1 MGDIGRSA
9 EQVKDNTM
17 HALDTTGLSDRVFD
31 VFAATAKR
39 GYLFLCNMKT
49 NVSRWSRRAMA
60 DFDMPGEYMY
70 DAGAIWEKRVHP
82 DDLAM
87 YQESI
92 KRIFD
97 GTSMS
102 QNLMYRAKNTEG
114 KYVMCS
120 CESAVFKSKDGEID
134 YFAGTITNYGIM
146 DEVDNVTH
154 LSSKSAFLERLEE
167 MTEEDRSTT
176 VMMLVIDKLSSIN
189 TLYGYRFG
197 DEVLRFFGAELQK
210 IVGERGTVYH
220 MDTSMYG
227 VCMHDMDRAQTK
239 LLYEAIRAMAYR
251 GFDIGDKHVTCR
263 VLGSAAIFGNAH
275 GETDRI
281 TANLGYAI
289 GQSMTI
295 YHGDIVFYNMEKH
308 KHEFGDRDMIG
319 TIYQQIM
326 TDFSGFSLYS
336 NLVAIHNRVVS
347 AHRQIENDSLDEKL
361 VALGEKITQV
371 NTYNL
376 NDMSDE
382 EIDMLIDTMDS
393 IIDTYEE
400 YLTAINDIRDTENAA
415 ILTPINVSL
424 VNDTNLTFAGLSL
437 HQKGTI
443 ENVDLLETLSGFM
456 PAQRMAGLVI
466 YRDVQNTPWVLELVS
481 EDGSLYELNLSVKDY
496 SEDGCVL
503 TLTYDSEKDAILIG

>member
-1 MGDIGRSA
+1 MKHIFSIKKNLYSLLLSCVMAASTLLLTACGGPSA
-9 EQVKDNTM
+9 EKIAQ
-17 HALDTTGLSDRVFD
+17 AQDT
-31 VFAATAKR
+31 
-39 GYLFLCNMKT
+39 
-49 NVSRWSRRAMA
+49 
-60 DFDMPGEYMY
+60 
-70 DAGAIWEKRVHP
+70 
-82 DDLAM
+82 
-87 YQESI
+87 
-92 KRIFD
+92 
-97 GTSMS
+97 
-102 QNLMYRAKNTEG
+102 
-114 KYVMCS
+114 
-120 CESAVFKSKDGEID
+120 
-134 YFAGTITNYGIM
+134 
-146 DEVDNVTH
+146 
-154 LSSKSAFLERLEE
+154 
-167 MTEEDRSTT
+167 
-176 VMMLVIDKLSSIN
+176 
-189 TLYGYRFG
+189 
-197 DEVLRFFGAELQK
+197 
-210 IVGERGTVYH
+210 
-220 MDTSMYG
+220 
-227 VCMHDMDRAQTK
+227 
-239 LLYEAIRAMAYR
+239 
-251 GFDIGDKHVTCR
+251 
-263 VLGSAAIFGNAH
+263 
-275 GETDRI
+275 
-281 TANLGYAI
+281 
-289 GQSMTI
+289 
-295 YHGDIVFYNMEKH
+295 
-308 KHEFGDRDMIG
+308 
-319 TIYQQIM
+319 
-326 TDFSGFSLYS
+326 YS

-424 VNDTNLTFAGLSL
+424 VNDTNLTFAGRSL

>member
-1 MGDIGRSA
+1 MKHIFSIKKNLYSLLLSCVMAASTLLLTACGGPSA
-9 EQVKDNTM
+9 EKIAQ
-17 HALDTTGLSDRVFD
+17 AQDT
-31 VFAATAKR
+31 
-39 GYLFLCNMKT
+39 
-49 NVSRWSRRAMA
+49 
-60 DFDMPGEYMY
+60 
-70 DAGAIWEKRVHP
+70 
-82 DDLAM
+82 
-87 YQESI
+87 
-92 KRIFD
+92 
-97 GTSMS
+97 
-102 QNLMYRAKNTEG
+102 
-114 KYVMCS
+114 
-120 CESAVFKSKDGEID
+120 
-134 YFAGTITNYGIM
+134 
-146 DEVDNVTH
+146 
-154 LSSKSAFLERLEE
+154 
-167 MTEEDRSTT
+167 
-176 VMMLVIDKLSSIN
+176 
-189 TLYGYRFG
+189 
-197 DEVLRFFGAELQK
+197 
-210 IVGERGTVYH
+210 
-220 MDTSMYG
+220 
-227 VCMHDMDRAQTK
+227 
-239 LLYEAIRAMAYR
+239 
-251 GFDIGDKHVTCR
+251 
-263 VLGSAAIFGNAH
+263 
-275 GETDRI
+275 
-281 TANLGYAI
+281 
-289 GQSMTI
+289 
-295 YHGDIVFYNMEKH
+295 
-308 KHEFGDRDMIG
+308 
-319 TIYQQIM
+319 
-326 TDFSGFSLYS
+326 YS

-347 AHRQIENDSLDEKL
+347 AHRQIKNDSLDEKL

>member
-1 MGDIGRSA
+1 MKLIFSINKNLYSLLLSCVMAASTLLLTACGGPSA
-9 EQVKDNTM
+9 EKIAQ
-17 HALDTTGLSDRVFD
+17 AQDT
-31 VFAATAKR
+31 
-39 GYLFLCNMKT
+39 
-49 NVSRWSRRAMA
+49 
-60 DFDMPGEYMY
+60 
-70 DAGAIWEKRVHP
+70 
-82 DDLAM
+82 
-87 YQESI
+87 
-92 KRIFD
+92 
-97 GTSMS
+97 
-102 QNLMYRAKNTEG
+102 
-114 KYVMCS
+114 
-120 CESAVFKSKDGEID
+120 
-134 YFAGTITNYGIM
+134 
-146 DEVDNVTH
+146 
-154 LSSKSAFLERLEE
+154 
-167 MTEEDRSTT
+167 
-176 VMMLVIDKLSSIN
+176 
-189 TLYGYRFG
+189 
-197 DEVLRFFGAELQK
+197 
-210 IVGERGTVYH
+210 
-220 MDTSMYG
+220 
-227 VCMHDMDRAQTK
+227 
-239 LLYEAIRAMAYR
+239 
-251 GFDIGDKHVTCR
+251 
-263 VLGSAAIFGNAH
+263 
-275 GETDRI
+275 
-281 TANLGYAI
+281 
-289 GQSMTI
+289 
-295 YHGDIVFYNMEKH
+295 
-308 KHEFGDRDMIG
+308 
-319 TIYQQIM
+319 
-326 TDFSGFSLYS
+326 YS

>member
-1 MGDIGRSA
+1 MKLIFSIKKNLCSLLLSCVMTAFALLLTACGGPSA
-9 EQVKDNTM
+9 EKIAQ
-17 HALDTTGLSDRVFD
+17 AQDT
-31 VFAATAKR
+31 
-39 GYLFLCNMKT
+39 
-49 NVSRWSRRAMA
+49 
-60 DFDMPGEYMY
+60 
-70 DAGAIWEKRVHP
+70 
-82 DDLAM
+82 
-87 YQESI
+87 
-92 KRIFD
+92 
-97 GTSMS
+97 
-102 QNLMYRAKNTEG
+102 
-114 KYVMCS
+114 
-120 CESAVFKSKDGEID
+120 
-134 YFAGTITNYGIM
+134 
-146 DEVDNVTH
+146 
-154 LSSKSAFLERLEE
+154 
-167 MTEEDRSTT
+167 
-176 VMMLVIDKLSSIN
+176 
-189 TLYGYRFG
+189 
-197 DEVLRFFGAELQK
+197 
-210 IVGERGTVYH
+210 
-220 MDTSMYG
+220 
-227 VCMHDMDRAQTK
+227 
-239 LLYEAIRAMAYR
+239 
-251 GFDIGDKHVTCR
+251 
-263 VLGSAAIFGNAH
+263 
-275 GETDRI
+275 
-281 TANLGYAI
+281 
-289 GQSMTI
+289 
-295 YHGDIVFYNMEKH
+295 
-308 KHEFGDRDMIG
+308 
-319 TIYQQIM
+319 
-326 TDFSGFSLYS
+326 YS